1 MNKLAT
7 HNSATGERGGG
18 LLSLLLTPFAKCQS
32 KTLVEQY
39 KSGTRLFDIRVHKH
53 NGKWYYAHG
62 LWRSRDTVYSA
73 LSQLNI
79 EAFKTGEKSMLI
91 VTYEGECDARKDFV
105 NEVLSWECYQYLEV
119 VEINV
124 KRPKWLTLTRYKST
138 PFVQCFRV
146 LDWSSWH
153 TLIPIPWLWAKLEDA
168 RWSVK
173 ARRCKPT
180 EYAMIDFV

>member
-7 HNSATGERGGG
+7 HNSGTGEKGGG
-18 LLSLLLTPFAKCQS
+18 LLSLLLTPFARCQG
-32 KTLVEQY
+32 KTLVGQY
-39 KSGTRLFDIRVHKH
+39 RAGVRLFDIRVRKV
-53 NGKWYYAHG
+53 NDRWVFAHG

-73 LSQLNI
+73 LSKLNR
-79 EAFKTGEKSMLI
+79 ETYKAKEKAMLM
-91 VTYEGECDARKDFV
+91 VTYEGECDDRKDFV
-105 NEVLSWECYQYLEV
+105 SEVLLWECYNNLEV

-124 KRPKWLTLTRYKST
+124 RKPKWLTLARYKSV

-146 LDWSSWH
+146 LDFSTWH
-153 TLIPIPWLWAKLEDA
+153 TLIPIPWLWAKFENA

-173 ARRCKPT
+173 ARRCNPT